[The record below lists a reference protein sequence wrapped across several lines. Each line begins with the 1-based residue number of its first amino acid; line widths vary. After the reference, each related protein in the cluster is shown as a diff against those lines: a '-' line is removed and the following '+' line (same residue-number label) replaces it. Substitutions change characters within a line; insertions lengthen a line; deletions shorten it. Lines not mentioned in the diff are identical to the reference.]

1 MVTVVENFNTQFEI
15 PQPRYFMPNQFLML
29 VTHENEPNAGQIRAR
44 LSELNLGPFQNLLGE
59 ARIEPE
65 SILTFAGSEA
75 LPQFSLVL
83 VELPG
88 DVEDAALVA
97 LTDLLY
103 ARREAISDG
112 QLGVQTV
119 TVNWLASTA
128 PGQAVTGG
136 PGAPPVPG
144 EIDPQFWGVPL
155 SDPNAPFSFRLATAA
170 EITAI
175 PNVALNANSTQGDE
189 QLPTPQKVE
198 QAVEIALLDTAPT
211 PEQIWDAYAR
221 WHEQHPLMKSLLGPD
236 GTLPNGRLRIT
247 YMEQMQGG
255 KEMLA
260 ALGVEDV
267 KETYGLLPPQYE
279 MADHGLFA
287 AGVAHTLAPQASL
300 HLVQVLNPWGVG
312 STFTLALGLLTLL
325 RERLP
330 QNVKLVVNCSLTV
343 QFPWDKAHEH
353 TGLPASSLRRLRRSA
368 RSRRTYI
375 EQSMLPVLWAL
386 QALHAQCRDVLF
398 VAAAGND
405 GTGKA
410 NRPLAR
416 YPAAIDGV
424 IGAGALGDNFD
435 FTKYSNKSDMPLN
448 AGIATFGGD
457 VDTDGW
463 ADPKLGM
470 LGIYTGSSFP
480 SKRGGSIANTSG
492 WGRWAGTSFAAPVIS
507 GVLAARIQSGDS
519 PDAAHDW
526 MEDLLIELGGGD
538 NIFPVKQGS

>member
-1 MVTVVENFNTQFEI
+1 MASVPEKSSNEFQI
-15 PQPRYFMPNQFLML
+15 SAPHYFMPNQFLML
-29 VTHENEPNAGQIRAR
+29 VTHENELDGGQIRAR
-44 LSELNLGPFQNLLGE
+44 LNALNVEGFQNLLGE

-65 SILTFAGSEA
+65 SILTFAGSEV

-88 DVEDAALVA
+88 DVEDAGLVY
-97 LTDLLY
+97 LTDQLY
-103 ARREAISDG
+103 AQRQALSDE

-119 TVNWLASTA
+119 TVNWLASSA

-144 EIDPQFWGVPL
+144 EIDPQFWDVPL
-155 SDPNAPFSFRLATAA
+155 SDPKAPFSFRLATAA
-170 EITAI
+170 EITGI
-175 PNVALNANSTQGDE
+175 PNVALSASSTQGGE
-189 QLPTPQKVE
+189 QLPTPQKIE
-198 QAVEIALLDTAPT
+198 HAVEIALLDTAPM
-211 PEQIWDAYAR
+211 PEQIQGAYAR
-221 WHEQHPLMKSLLGPD
+221 WHEQHPLMQSLLGPD
-236 GTLPNGRLRIT
+236 GKLPNGRLRIT

-325 RERLP
+325 KEPL
-330 QNVKLVVNCSLTV
+330 NEDVKLIVNCSLTV

-410 NRPLAR
+410 SRPLAR

-424 IGAGALGDNFD
+424 IGAGALGVNFG
-435 FTKYSNKSDMPLN
+435 FTQYSNKSDLPLN

-470 LGIYTGSSFP
+470 LGIYTGESFP

-507 GVLAARIQSGDS
+507 GVLAAKIQSGDS